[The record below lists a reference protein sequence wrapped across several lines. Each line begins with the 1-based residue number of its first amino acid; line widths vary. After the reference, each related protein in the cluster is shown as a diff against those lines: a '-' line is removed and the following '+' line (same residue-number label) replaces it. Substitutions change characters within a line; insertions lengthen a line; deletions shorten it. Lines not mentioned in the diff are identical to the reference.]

1 MSYPSLRIEGNIIS
15 PDILT
20 QLENEELNMGQRAE
34 DFNLSTGSKVK
45 DEIAY
50 SWAEA
55 KEAYRRFKER
65 LERLQTKGTAFSLSR
80 QVYIEPLFS
89 FLGYDLQQH
98 NSGLTVT
105 GQTQT
110 YPISHTA
117 NNRGHTPIYI
127 IGYNDPAGL
136 DRKPDNATR
145 RMSAHAL
152 MQEYLNLAE
161 SLYGIVSNGH
171 VIRLLRD
178 SSRLVKQSFL
188 EFDLDRIFEDN
199 LYADFALLY
208 RILHATRLPADA
220 QRPAEC
226 LLERY
231 HQDSL
236 AAGARIRDG
245 LAKAV
250 EGAIVGF
257 GNGFLQHPH
266 NTVLQQQIDDG
277 TLTPAQYYHLLLRL
291 IYRLLFLMVI
301 EERNLLFPHAA
312 TSADGTRI
320 SRHRNIYT
328 QGYGLQRLRSLAE
341 KHLEGSKR
349 HTDLW
354 LSLLA
359 TFRLF
364 EADGKGQALSIMPL
378 AGDLFNPQAIGILA
392 ECAIANHDL
401 LHCVL
406 LLSRYTPP
414 KGVPTRVN
422 YAALNVEEF
431 GSVYEGLLGYTP
443 IIQSSHSTRQ
453 FSFRELQGNDRKTSG
468 SYYTPD
474 SLVQAV
480 LDSALNPVIA
490 QAQQGKKP
498 AEAARALR
506 ALRICEPAV
515 GSGHFLLGAA
525 RRLADAIARADAE
538 AKGESEYSPFDYQ
551 RALRDVIEHCVYGVD
566 INPMSAEL
574 CRVALWIESH
584 EPGKPLS
591 FLDHHIQVG
600 NSLLGTTPE
609 LIAAGIP
616 DDAYVALTGDDKA
629 TVSALKKRNK
639 AERKPLGPMFASQ
652 DAHERDALR
661 HSVATL
667 NAQTS
672 DDVQSLHAK
681 AQSYRA
687 YLQSAAYQHQK
698 HIADTW
704 CAAFVHEK
712 KATQA
717 TFGSSASGITTGLL
731 QQLIAG
737 DALPAT
743 LQHEV
748 DELAQTYQFF
758 HWHLAFPDVMAQGGF
773 DCVLGNPPWGQIQF
787 EPEEF
792 FALRAPEI
800 ANAMHKA
807 ARDRMIAQLPI
818 TNPELHVAY
827 FAEVRKMEGTQALI
841 HGSGRFQLTTAGRI
855 NFAPLFNELSLGLIN
870 ATGLFGLIVP
880 SGIATDSFTQ
890 GYIRHLLLNNLL
902 VLLYDFENRKGLFPD
917 VDSRVKF
924 CIFTARSCTPTV
936 MFPAKYLFFAHDVND
951 LQDEERLFTLSAND
965 ITLLNP
971 NTGTCA
977 IFRSRRDAELT
988 KAIYRRVPVLIRE
1001 ETDSRPEENPWGVKF
1016 KLMFMMN
1023 TDSHLFRTRSQLA
1036 DAGWQLQGN
1045 LFAQGAERYLPLYEA
1060 KMVHHYDHRWATY
1073 IGDDETS
1080 NVSSAQKQDPHCT
1093 VLPRYWVPKGDVKD
1107 ATKQLKYKDSY
1118 LLQWRKIARNTDERT
1133 FISGIFPYTAAGDS
1147 SIIGLLPQKETRTAL
1162 LVACMASF
1170 VLDYA
1175 ARQKLGGTNF
1185 GHFITSQLPI
1195 LPPTTYDERRPYLP
1209 YTIGDYIRPRVL
1221 ELTYTAWD
1229 LQPFAR
1235 DCGYDGPPF
1244 CWDDERRFALRCELD
1259 ALFMHLYLPSTVDGN
1274 WQRHPN
1280 EGDAEHAAL
1289 TGAFATPRMAVEH
1302 VMDSFPIVSRRDEQ
1316 QYGSFRTKEQILAV
1330 YDAMQQ
1336 ALQQGTTYVSPLLP
1350 PTGPPQQSD
1359 GRMVSYAELRERP
1372 RHIHIDESRIDY
1384 TVDVIPVD
1392 DIRFL
1397 RNLPHQFR
1405 CRIANEE
1412 VVWAHRTDQ
1421 TTLTEGQSVII
1432 LDRAKTLLYFGRL
1445 ANISRQTN
1453 QDNQIV
1459 GLSLVFHRIV
1469 TGVQIVSISISDV
1482 EAYIC
1487 TES

>member
-1 MSYPSLRIEGNIIS
+1 
-15 PDILT
+15 
-20 QLENEELNMGQRAE
+20 
-34 DFNLSTGSKVK
+34 
-45 DEIAY
+45 
-50 SWAEA
+50 
-55 KEAYRRFKER
+55 
-65 LERLQTKGTAFSLSR
+65 
-80 QVYIEPLFS
+80 
-89 FLGYDLQQH
+89 
-98 NSGLTVT
+98 
-105 GQTQT
+105 
-110 YPISHTA
+110 
-117 NNRGHTPIYI
+117 
-127 IGYNDPAGL
+127 
-136 DRKPDNATR
+136 
-145 RMSAHAL
+145 
-152 MQEYLNLAE
+152 
-161 SLYGIVSNGH
+161 
-171 VIRLLRD
+171 
-178 SSRLVKQSFL
+178 LVKQSFL

-208 RILHATRLPADA
+208 RILHATRLPTDA

-266 NTVLQQQIDDG
+266 NTVLQQHLDDG

-328 QGYGLQRLRSLAE
+328 QGYGLQRLRILAE

-443 IIQSSHSTRQ
+443 IVQSSHSTRQ

-687 YLQSAAYQHQK
+687 YLQSVAYQHQK

-731 QQLIAG
+731 QQLMAG

-748 DELAQTYQFF
+748 DALAQTYQFF

-773 DCVLGNPPWGQIQF
+773 DCVLGNPPWERVKLQ
-787 EPEEF
+787 EKEW
-792 FALRAPEI
+792 FAQRDPAI
-800 ANAMHKA
+800 ATAANAA
-807 ARDRMIAQLPI
+807 ARRRLIEALAAQQPALWDAFQIAIRQ
-818 TNPELHVAY
+818 
-827 FAEVRKMEGTQALI
+827 AEGESHFLRS
-841 HGSGRFQLTTAGRI
+841 SGNFPLCGRGDV
-855 NFAPLFNELSLGLIN
+855 NLYTVFTETMHRLIN
-870 ATGLFGLIVP
+870 SSGQMGCIIP
-880 SGIATDSFTQ
+880 SGIATDDTTKYFF
-890 GYIRHLLLNNLL
+890 GDL
-902 VLLYDFENRKGLFPD
+902 VEKNAIVNLYDFENRMGLFPD
-917 VDSRVKF
+917 VHSRMKF
-924 CIFTARSCTPTV
+924 CVFCARKGGNHTLP
-936 MFPAKYLFFAHDVND
+936 PAKYVFFAQDVSELN
-951 LQDEERLFTLSAND
+951 ETERVFELSSAD
-965 ITLLNP
+965 IALLNP
-971 NTGTCA
+971 NTKNAPT
-977 IFRSRRDAELT
+977 FRNKIDYYLVRF
-988 KAIYRRVPVLIRE
+988 IYRRFPILIY
-1001 ETDSRPEENPWGVKF
+1001 ETDNEVVSFWGCEITRTFDMSRFSTQVMPLNELVSISTMKEKSALKF
-1016 KLMFMMN
+1016 TSDDFFTPVMESKML
-1023 TDSHLFRTRSQLA
+1023 
-1036 DAGWQLQGN
+1036 WQ
-1045 LFAQGAERYLPLYEA
+1045 
-1060 KMVHHYDHRWATY
+1060 YDHRYSTY
-1073 IGDDETS
+1073 ESCNEEEISQGQTKEVKLQKTNPEFSIVGRHYFSSDLIKKYTTFNEYEYWLAYRNIT
-1080 NVSSAQKQDPHCT
+1080 NVTNERTTIACI
-1093 VLPRYWVPKGDVKD
+1093 LPRYTSDYSVRLIFGRSLHGKNASLMLSILNSFIFD
-1107 ATKQLKYKDSY
+1107 Y
-1118 LLQWRKIARNTDERT
+1118 IARQ
-1133 FISGIFPYTAAGDS
+1133 S
-1147 SIIGLLPQKETRTAL
+1147 
-1162 LVACMASF
+1162 V
-1170 VLDYA
+1170 
-1175 ARQKLGGTNF
+1175 GGTNF
-1185 GHFITSQLPI
+1185 SDYIMKQLPFITEDVFGK
-1195 LPPTTYDERRPYLP
+1195 PTIFLNNIKIADF
-1209 YTIGDYIRPRVL
+1209 IQPRVL

-1244 CWDDERRFALRCELD
+1244 CWDEERRFALRCELD
-1259 ALFMHLYLPSTVDGN
+1259 ALFMHLYLPSTADGN

-1350 PTGPPQQSD
+1350 PAGPPQQSD

-1392 DIRFL
+1392 DIRYL

-1405 CRIANEE
+1405 CRLANEE

-1432 LDRAKTLLYFGRL
+1432 LDRTKTLLYFGRL
-1445 ANISRQTN
+1445 ANISRQTD

>member
-1 MSYPSLRIEGNIIS
+1 MQYPSIRIEGAIIS
-15 PDILT
+15 AELISQLDGDTDMRGQKSTDFGLANGTRVKDDIAIRWADA
-20 QLENEELNMGQRAE
+20 QNYYRIYKQRAT
-34 DFNLSTGSKVK
+34 LL
-45 DEIAY
+45 
-50 SWAEA
+50 
-55 KEAYRRFKER
+55 R
-65 LERLQTKGTAFSLSR
+65 QTDPGTSLTR
-80 QVYIEPLFS
+80 NNWMVPLLGLFGFEIEP
-89 FLGYDLQQH
+89 Q
-98 NSGLTVT
+98 SGLSINN
-105 GQTQT
+105 QT
-110 YPISHTA
+110 YAISHRASNRA
-117 NNRGHTPIYI
+117 NTPIYI
-127 IGYNDPAGL
+127 IGANDPAGL
-136 DRKPDNATR
+136 DRKPANATR
-145 RMSAHAL
+145 RMSAHAIL
-152 MQEYLNLAE
+152 QEYLNLSE
-161 SLYGIVSNGH
+161 SLYGIVSNGR
-171 VIRLLRD
+171 VLRVLRD
-178 SSRLVKQSFL
+178 SSRLVKQSYL
-188 EFDLDRIFEDN
+188 EFDLERIFEDG
-199 LYADFALLY
+199 LYADFAILY
-208 RILHATRLPADA
+208 RLVHASRFPLRSEAT
-220 QRPAEC
+220 AEC

-266 NTVLQQQIDDG
+266 NTVLHQQIDDG

-354 LSLLA
+354 QSLLA

-616 DDAYVALTGDDKA
+616 DDAYMVLTGDDKA

-639 AERKPLGPMFASQ
+639 AERKPLGPLFASQ

-748 DELAQTYQFF
+748 DALAQTYQFF

-773 DCVLGNPPWGQIQF
+773 DCVLGNPPW
-787 EPEEF
+787 EHNELKEKEW
-792 FALRAPEI
+792 FATRDPHVAAAPTGAERKRRI
-800 ANAMHKA
+800 EKLATQN
-807 ARDRMIAQLPI
+807 AQL
-818 TNPELHVAY
+818 Y
-827 FAEVRKMEGTQALI
+827 DSYQQASRHFEAVSLFL
-841 HGSGRFQLTTAGRI
+841 GNSGNYPLCGRGRI
-855 NFAPLFNELSLGLIN
+855 NLYTIFTETMHQLLNPNGVMGCI
-870 ATGLFGLIVP
+870 IP
-880 SGIATDSFTQ
+880 SGIATDDTTKYFF
-890 GYIRHLLLNNLL
+890 GDL
-902 VLLYDFENRKGLFPD
+902 VGKNAIVSLYDFENRLGLFPD
-917 VDSRVKF
+917 VDSRMKF
-924 CIFTARSCTPTV
+924 CLFCARKSGNQNLS
-936 MFPAKYLFFAHDVND
+936 PAQYIFFAQDVSE
-951 LQDEERLFTLSAND
+951 LHEPERVFELSSAD
-965 ITLLNP
+965 IALLNP
-971 NTGTCA
+971 NTRNCA
-977 IFRSRRDAELT
+977 IFRSRHDAELT

-1001 ETDSRPEENPWGVKF
+1001 ADKTQPEINPWGVSF
-1016 KLMFMMN
+1016 KQGLFNM
-1023 TDSHLFRTRSQLA
+1023 TSDSHLFRTRSQLA

-1045 LFAQGAERYLPLYEA
+1045 LFTQGTERYLPLYEA

-1080 NVSSAQKQDPHCT
+1080 DVSSAQKQDPHCT
-1093 VLPRYWVPKGDVKD
+1093 VLPRYWVPQSEVARTFERGYTAV
-1107 ATKQLKYKDSY
+1107 Y
-1118 LLQWRKIARNTDERT
+1118 RNIARNTDERT
-1133 FISGIFPYTAAGDS
+1133 FITSISPIAGFGHSAPVIFLAEPQMIGIFESVMS
-1147 SIIGLLPQKETRTAL
+1147 SFI
-1162 LVACMASF
+1162 
-1170 VLDYA
+1170 LDYA
-1175 ARQKLGGTNF
+1175 ARQKLGGTNMTF
-1185 GHFITSQLPI
+1185 GTANQLPV
-1195 LPPTTYDERRPYLP
+1195 LTPAQLSASQQFLGASVT
-1209 YTIGDYIRPRVL
+1209 DYIRPRVL

-1235 DCGYDGPPF
+1235 DCGYDDPPF
-1244 CWDDERRFALRCELD
+1244 RWDEERRFALRCELD
-1259 ALFMHLYLPSTVDGN
+1259 ALFMHLYLPSTADGS

-1289 TGAFATPRMAVEH
+1289 TGAFATPRLAVEH
-1302 VMDSFPIVSRRDEQ
+1302 VMDSFPIVRRRDEQ

-1336 ALQQGTTYVSPLLP
+1336 ALQQGTTYVSPLRP
-1350 PTGPPQQSD
+1350 PAGPPQQSD
-1359 GRMVSYAELRERP
+1359 VRMVSYAELRERP

-1392 DIRFL
+1392 DIRYL

-1405 CRIANEE
+1405 CRLANEE
-1412 VVWAHRTDQ
+1412 VVSATRLEVNQ
-1421 TTLTEGQSVII
+1421 ISVGQSVII
-1432 LDRAKTLLYFGRL
+1432 YARQQSLLHIGIVQ
-1445 ANISRQTN
+1445 NISRQTD
-1453 QDNQIV
+1453 QHGVIFMLTV
-1459 GLSLVFHRIV
+1459 ILSNEQGQ
-1469 TGVQIVSISISDV
+1469 TKMVSITIQDSIAYHYTQHDV
-1482 EAYIC
+1482 
-1487 TES
+1487 